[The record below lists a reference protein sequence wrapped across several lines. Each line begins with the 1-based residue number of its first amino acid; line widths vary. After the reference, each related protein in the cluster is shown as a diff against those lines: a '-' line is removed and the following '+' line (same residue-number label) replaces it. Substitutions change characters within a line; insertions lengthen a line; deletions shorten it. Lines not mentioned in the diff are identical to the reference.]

1 VKLRRAVSIVE
12 VIVALTVFSVAALGS
27 AATLAVS
34 VRAQR
39 NAAARREA
47 LSALQSQSE
56 VLGSVPC
63 ALLTGGHRVVNG
75 VAVQWTTALS
85 DSLARVVLSASHHG
99 TRTSLRAEVACE

>member
-27 AATLAVS
+27 AAALTVS

-47 LSALQSQSE
+47 LSALQSQEE
-56 VLGSVPC
+56 VLALVPC
-63 ALLTGGHRVVNG
+63 ALLTGGQRGVNA
-75 VAVQWTTALS
+75 VTVQWTVTLS
-85 DSLARVVLSASHHG
+85 DSLARVALSASHRG
-99 TRTSLRAEVACE
+99 TRTSLRAEVVCE

>member
-1 VKLRRAVSIVE
+1 MKLRRAVSIVE

-27 AATLAVS
+27 AAALAVS

-47 LSALQSQSE
+47 LSALQSESE
-56 VLGSVPC
+56 VLASTPC
-63 ALLTGGHRVVNG
+63 ALLAGGQRAVNG
-75 VAVQWTTALS
+75 VTVRWTVVPS
-85 DSLARVVLSASHHG
+85 DSLARIALSASHRG